1 MKVHSYSGKGLN
13 EPRESRMTKNNGCD
27 VDAST
32 EKGLNICCNRKR
44 RVILTH
50 KFDKNL
56 MVNYV
61 ANYVQYVNNKVTY

>member
-1 MKVHSYSGKGLN
+1 
-13 EPRESRMTKNNGCD
+13 MTKNNGCD
-27 VDAST
+27 VDALT

-56 MVNYV
+56 MVNTIYV

>member
-1 MKVHSYSGKGLN
+1 
-13 EPRESRMTKNNGCD
+13 MTKNNGCD